1 VAAIDAQDSF
11 ASINICQHILYPLR
25 FVNFS
30 KCYLCRQLSFIVG
43 EKLSG
48 AKASS
53 AWQMTSE
60 SAVNQSKL
68 SPFIRRFQAISF
80 RAKIRLQTKL
90 QLQSSTREA
99 LSVGKWQ
106 NGLRGRSA
114 GFMEIQSPAAVS
126 RQPNANSSPI
136 SLLFLLR
143 CCLMKIQFHWKLL
156 KEKLIF
162 TLKLAHRWRCL
173 PLTSLYLL

>member
-1 VAAIDAQDSF
+1 MLFMQAVVF
-11 ASINICQHILYPLR
+11 
-25 FVNFS
+25 F
-30 KCYLCRQLSFIVG
+30 VG
-43 EKLSG
+43 EKLSR
-48 AKASS
+48 AEASS

-60 SAVNQSKL
+60 SAVNQSSPNSTHL
-68 SPFIRRFQAISF
+68 SAAFESF
-80 RAKIRLQTKL
+80 LSGPKTRLQTKL

>member
-1 VAAIDAQDSF
+1 MQAVVFYRRRKTVRSRGKQCLANDKRVSRQSKQTHSPHLSAAFESF
-11 ASINICQHILYPLR
+11 
-25 FVNFS
+25 
-30 KCYLCRQLSFIVG
+30 
-43 EKLSG
+43 LSG
-48 AKASS
+48 PK
-53 AWQMTSE
+53 T
-60 SAVNQSKL
+60 
-68 SPFIRRFQAISF
+68 
-80 RAKIRLQTKL
+80 RLQTKL
-90 QLQSSTREA
+90 QLQSSTREP